1 LQVGAFAGSIDP
13 ELARF
18 LNVLSFER
26 RKEQSL
32 TSYLEVWGSA
42 GRDLK
47 PLESDRLT
55 VGADPSNDLV
65 AERRGLS
72 RVHAVFERYGE
83 AWSVRD
89 LGSRNGTFVNGD
101 RVIGERALHAGDEIL
116 LGDLRIVFHSTSTGA
131 RPTDGVQHP
140 PALTQREHD
149 VLVALCRPLLGGNAF
164 TEPAAIKTIAAEL
177 FVTEAA
183 VKQHIARLY
192 EKFGVDVGEARRRA
206 RLANAAV
213 ARGAVK
219 IGDLKRD
226 R

>member
-1 LQVGAFAGSIDP
+1 VNDGVA
-13 ELARF
+13 
-18 LNVLSFER
+18 LSFER
-26 RKEQSL
+26 RRSRAL
-32 TSYLEVWGSA
+32 TSYLEMWGSA

-47 PLESDRLT
+47 PLDGDRLT
-55 VGADPSNDLV
+55 VGADPSSDLV

-72 RVHAVFERYGE
+72 RAHAVFERYGE

-89 LGSRNGTFVNGD
+89 LGSRNGTFVNGE
-101 RVIGERALHAGDEIL
+101 RVIGERALHADDEIL
-116 LGDLRIVFHSTSTGA
+116 LGDLRIVFHSTNTGA
-131 RPTDGVQHP
+131 RPTEGVQHP
-140 PALTQREHD
+140 PALTQRERD
-149 VLVALCRPLLGGNAF
+149 VLVALCRPLLGGDAF
-164 TEPAAIKTIAAEL
+164 TEPATIKAIAAEL

-192 EKFGVDVGEARRRA
+192 EKFGVDEGGERRRV

-219 IGDLKRD
+219 VGDLKRD